1 VERVCAPK
9 DFGGP
14 GEVDAETPWHHLLII
29 TTVHA
34 ACDEVANAIR
44 ILVARYS
51 WIEFAPLKILEVW
64 EKLMRRRHGTI
75 CPLDEVPA
83 QVSLHEQTPLP
94 DLGIKEVMGNF
105 IG

>member
-1 VERVCAPK
+1 MR
-9 DFGGP
+9 
-14 GEVDAETPWHHLLII
+14 
-29 TTVHA
+29 
-34 ACDEVANAIR
+34 
-44 ILVARYS
+44 
-51 WIEFAPLKILEVW
+51 PLKILEVW

>member
-1 VERVCAPK
+1 MAAIRILVARYSWSEFAPPK

-51 WIEFAPLKILEVW
+51 WSESAPPKDFGCLGEVDA
-64 EKLMRRRHGTI
+64 E
-75 CPLDEVPA
+75 
-83 QVSLHEQTPLP
+83 TPWHHLP
-94 DLGIKEVMGNF
+94 PR
-105 IG
+105 